1 MKRNLVLLALIVLGS
16 MALTAQERDQDRIQD
31 QDRTKLVMVNGE
43 MLELRDRAEMRLKDK
58 QTLADGSVVSPD
70 GTYQTADGDR
80 LKLKNGECLD
90 GDGIKYRNEYQ
101 YRYKVGQENK
111 GLTQDQIRERNQNRV
126 QYTLVDG
133 DMYVVRNQTQ
143 QRLQESLDLGN
154 GVVVNPDGSFQ
165 TRDQKRLQLQDGQ
178 CLNTNGQMFSNMYQY
193 RKMIIQKNMAP
204 QKKMIKKGVNK
215 PTAKKK
221 KISKK

>member
-1 MKRNLVLLALIVLGS
+1 MKRNLVLLALTVLGS

-58 QTLADGSVVSPD
+58 QTLSDGSVVSPD
-70 GTYQTADGDR
+70 GTYQTTDGTR
-80 LKLKNGECLD
+80 LKLKKGECLD

-101 YRYKVGQENK
+101 YRYKVSQENK

-143 QRLQESLDLGN
+143 QRLNESLDLGN

-165 TRDQKRLQLQDGQ
+165 TRDQKRLQLHDGQ
-178 CLNTNGQMFSNMYQY
+178 CLNTDGQMFSNMYQY
-193 RKMIIQKNMAP
+193 RKMIIQKNIAP
-204 QKKMIKKGVNK
+204 PKKMIKKGVNK
-215 PTAKKK
+215 PTMKKK
-221 KISKK
+221 KISTK

>member
-1 MKRNLVLLALIVLGS
+1 MKRMFFLFAFVVFGS
-16 MALTAQERDQDRIQD
+16 TALTAQERDQDRIQD

-58 QTLADGSVVSPD
+58 QTLSDGSVVSPD
-70 GTYQTADGDR
+70 GTYQTTDGTS
-80 LKLKNGECLD
+80 LKLKKGECLD

-101 YRYKVGQENK
+101 YRYKVSQENK

-143 QRLQESLDLGN
+143 QRLNESLDLGN

-165 TRDQKRLQLQDGQ
+165 TRDQKRLQLHDGQ
-178 CLNTNGQMFSNMYQY
+178 CLNTDGQMFSNMYQY
-193 RKMIIQKNMAP
+193 RKMMIQKNIAP
-204 QKKMIKKGVNK
+204 HKKMIKKGVNK
-215 PTAKKK
+215 PAMKKK
-221 KISKK
+221 KISTK

>member
-1 MKRNLVLLALIVLGS
+1 MKRNLVLLVLIVLGS

-43 MLELRDRAEMRLKDK
+43 MLELRDRAEMRLKEK
-58 QTLADGSVVSPD
+58 QTLSDGSVVSPD
-70 GTYQTADGDR
+70 GTYETSDGSR

-111 GLTQDQIRERNQNRV
+111 GLTQEQIRERNQNRV

-133 DMYVVRNQTQ
+133 EMYLVRNQFQ
-143 QRLQESLDLGN
+143 HRLEESLDLGN

-165 TRDQKRLQLQDGQ
+165 NRDQKRLQLKDGE
-178 CLNTNGQMFSNMYQY
+178 CLNTDGQMFSNMYQY
-193 RKMIIQKNMAP
+193 RKMILQKNMAP
-204 QKKMIKKGVNK
+204 NKKMIKKGIKK

-221 KISKK
+221 KKITK

>member
-58 QTLADGSVVSPD
+58 QTLADGSVVAPD
-70 GTYQTADGDR
+70 GTYETADGDR
-80 LKLKNGECLD
+80 LKLKKGECLD

-101 YRYKVGQENK
+101 YRYKVGMENK

-126 QYTLVDG
+126 QYTLVEG

-154 GVVVNPDGSFQ
+154 GVVVNPDGSFL
-165 TRDQKRLQLQDGQ
+165 TRDQKRLQLHDGQ
-178 CLNTNGQMFSNMYQY
+178 CLNTDGQTFSNMYQY
-193 RKMIIQKNMAP
+193 RKMIIQKNMVP
-204 QKKMIKKGVNK
+204 HKKMIKKGVNK

-221 KISKK
+221 KISIK